1 MRALKLTIVVLFISC
16 KVFGTTRPDKE
27 FKIYQFPKDQI
38 PRIDGKFS
46 DWEMVPGSYSI
57 GLNELK
63 DTEGG
68 HGTDLDPIN
77 FDIEVKVAWVKDLDR
92 LYFYVEAE
100 DDYWSFDHHALSQD
114 IFELVVDGDM
124 SGGTFIKQHN
134 GNKNI
139 LSTEELHFKG
149 HGTHAQNYHIFTPV
163 QNKEWVMIWG
173 NAHWIKEFPYYNA
186 AYDYDFKHG
195 ESGKLKME
203 FWITPFDH
211 ASMEGFDNS
220 IVSDLKENDLI
231 GLSWCMI
238 DYDEKKKWEA
248 FMNLAHDTKMIYDA
262 SYLCAFRLMPL
273 EEKHLKPIQANWSFV
288 EMDRETRWIQFK
300 DGSYGEIQKWHWDF
314 GDGKN
319 SAEQH
324 PKHIYDKA
332 GEWTVILTVEG
343 PDGKSVL
350 SKVWDVVTK

>member
-1 MRALKLTIVVLFISC
+1 MRTFNLTVLVLFISLNL
-16 KVFGTTRPDKE
+16 FGTTRRDKE

-38 PRIDGKFS
+38 PRIDGEFS
-46 DWEMVPGSYSI
+46 DWEMVPDSYSI
-57 GLNELK
+57 GLNELM

-68 HGTDLDPIN
+68 HGSDLDPRN

-100 DDYWSFDHHALSQD
+100 DDYWSFDHHALTQD

-139 LSTEELHFKG
+139 LSKEELHFKG

-173 NAHWIKEFPYYNA
+173 NTHWIKEFPYYNA

-238 DYDEKKKWEA
+238 DYDEGEKWEA

-273 EEKHLKPIQANWSFV
+273 EEKYLKPIQANWSFV

-300 DGSYGEIQKWHWDF
+300 DESYGEILKWHWDF
-314 GDGKN
+314 GDGN
-319 SAEQH
+319 SSAEQH
-324 PKHIYDKA
+324 PKHSYDKA